1 MKGGIGSHS
10 IKLPNGLVVS
20 ALVAVNAFGDVYENG
35 KVIAGT
41 MDNEKKNMLNSYEL
55 MKNGVNKGGFSID
68 NTTIGIVATNAKLN
82 KAECKKIS
90 QMAHNGYAKAIFPIH
105 TPHDGDTIFT
115 MATGEV
121 ETDITLLGSLAT
133 EVVEKSIINAIKNA
147 DSIGEIRSHKDIAR
161 NQELL
166 TM

>member
-1 MKGGIGSHS
+1 M
-10 IKLPNGLVVS
+10 S
-20 ALVAVNAFGDVYENG
+20 ALVAVNALGDVYENG
-35 KVIAGT
+35 EVIAGALN
-41 MDNEKKNMLNSYEL
+41 DNKTKCLNSYEL
-55 MKNGVNKGGFSID
+55 MKQGVTKGGFSID
-68 NTTIGIVATNAKLN
+68 NTTIGIIATNAKLD
-82 KAECKKIS
+82 KAQCKKIS
-90 QMAHNGYAKAIFPIH
+90 QMAHDGYARAIFPIH

-147 DSIGEIRSHKDIAR
+147 ESIGEIRSYKDIAR
-161 NQELL
+161 TQELL

>member
-1 MKGGIGSHS
+1 
-10 IKLPNGLVVS
+10 
-20 ALVAVNAFGDVYENG
+20 
-35 KVIAGT
+35 
-41 MDNEKKNMLNSYEL
+41 ML
-55 MKNGVNKGGFSID
+55 FR
-68 NTTIGIVATNAKLN
+68 
-82 KAECKKIS
+82 S

-147 DSIGEIRSHKDIAR
+147 ESIGEIRSYKDIAR
-161 NQELL
+161 TQELL

>member
-1 MKGGIGSHS
+1 MYNNILDVKGLKVGQVED
-10 IKLPNGLVVS
+10 KEGLTGCTVVIC
-20 ALVAVNAFGDVYENG
+20 
-35 KVIAGT
+35 K
-41 MDNEKKNMLNSYEL
+41 
-55 MKNGVNKGGFSID
+55 

-82 KAECKKIS
+82 KGECKKIS

-147 DSIGEIRSHKDIAR
+147 DSIGEIRSYKDIAH

>member
-1 MKGGIGSHS
+1 
-10 IKLPNGLVVS
+10 
-20 ALVAVNAFGDVYENG
+20 
-35 KVIAGT
+35 
-41 MDNEKKNMLNSYEL
+41 MDDEKKNVLNSYEL

-68 NTTIGIVATNAKLN
+68 NTTIGIVATNAKLD
-82 KAECKKIS
+82 KAGCKKVS

-147 DSIGEIRSHKDIAR
+147 ESIGEIRSYKDIACT
-161 NQELL
+161 QELL